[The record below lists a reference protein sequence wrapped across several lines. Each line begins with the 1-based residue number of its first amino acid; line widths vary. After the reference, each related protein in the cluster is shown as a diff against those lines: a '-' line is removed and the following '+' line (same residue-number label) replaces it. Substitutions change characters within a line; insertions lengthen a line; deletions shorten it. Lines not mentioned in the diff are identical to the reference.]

1 MAASKA
7 WLWPDRL
14 ISSTESGEL
23 REEHNRV
30 VNREQRLE
38 DLLRHALVY
47 VEDQLDD
54 PRNKRGVVK
63 AMAKQIRDELAK
75 EGS

>member
-30 VNREQRLE
+30 VNREERLE
-38 DLLRHALVY
+38 NLLLAALVY

-54 PRNKRGVVK
+54 PCNKAGVVK
-63 AMAKQIRDELAK
+63 GLATKIREEIAKGE
-75 EGS
+75 S